1 MRPIFAPPGTSRSR
15 STTRRRLSW
24 PTRAMPRPCQARTS
38 AATELLPDPELPRRT
53 IRRVDSPPTF
63 TRPTLAAAGA
73 ATPGFARHRAL
84 HPHVIE
90 HSWFGRSGRG
100 YRFDHAFVVTRHSA
114 QVRSCAYLHAPR
126 EQGLTDHAAMA
137 LTAALITESD

>member
-90 HSWFGRSGRG
+90 HSWFGRSGQG
-100 YRFDHAFVVTRHSA
+100 YRFRPRVRHHATQRPGPQLRLS
-114 QVRSCAYLHAPR
+114 PR
-126 EQGLTDHAAMA
+126 PQGAGPH
-137 LTAALITESD
+137 LTATVG